1 MRTAILAITKNGV
14 GIGARLAAEFPG
26 MELYAPK
33 KLSRDGVRA
42 SWYEESA
49 TTMVGRLFGEYDALV
64 CVFSLGAVV
73 RLIAAHISDKKTDPA
88 VLVIDDKMN
97 HVISVLSGHIG
108 GANQLARDI
117 AARTG
122 AAPVITTA
130 ADVNRTIAVDLVGRD
145 LGWVIED
152 DSTVTATSA
161 HMVNGERIGVY
172 QDAGSLEWWSGP
184 LPKNVVKYDDIHEMT
199 GSDCRAFLVIT
210 DREVIP
216 AEVRR
221 RGVVY
226 RPPSLVVGVGLH
238 RTTTSDKIRDEM
250 GACLAGHNLSRMS
263 VAKIAS
269 LKKPA
274 PVQGLE
280 DAAGSLGVPVVLV
293 EREKLARMDA
303 PNPSGTVERFEGTP
317 SVSEAAALLV
327 SGGELV
333 VEKQKFPPDL
343 TLAVARIP

>member
-1 MRTAILAITKNGV
+1 MRAAILAITKNGV
-14 GIGARLAAEFPG
+14 GIGARLAAEFSG

-33 KLSRDGVRA
+33 KLTRDGVRA

-73 RLIAAHISDKKTDPA
+73 RLIAPHISDKKTDPA

-97 HVISVLSGHIG
+97 YVISVLSGHIG
-108 GANQLARDI
+108 GANKLARDI

-172 QDAGSLEWWSGP
+172 QDAGSPDWWSGQ
-184 LPKNVVKYDDIHEMT
+184 LPKNVVKYDDIHEMV

-210 DREVIP
+210 DREAIP

-238 RTTTSDKIRDEM
+238 RTTTPDKIRDEM

-274 PVQGLE
+274 PVPGLD
-280 DAAGSLGVPVVLV
+280 DAAKTLGVPVVLV